1 MEFSYLGAQAYV
13 SLHGSLA
20 STSYLRISL
29 PDTAVSILLQ
39 SDFLLGESTTQS
51 ETFREDFEW
60 PRHGDREAVRE
71 SPQRLS
77 LQRPHSGD

>member
-29 PDTAVSILLQ
+29 PDTVVGDFWQ
-39 SDFLLGESTTQS
+39 SDFLLGEFTTQT
-51 ETFREDFEW
+51 ETFHEDLEW

-71 SPQRLS
+71 SPQRLKS
-77 LQRPHSGD
+77 PTPA